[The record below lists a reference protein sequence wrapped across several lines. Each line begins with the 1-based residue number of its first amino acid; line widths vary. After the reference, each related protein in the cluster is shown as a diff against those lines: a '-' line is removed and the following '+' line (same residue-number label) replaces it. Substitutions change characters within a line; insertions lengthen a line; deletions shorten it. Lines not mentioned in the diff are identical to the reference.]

1 MNISEVAAR
10 YQLTPATLR
19 YYEQQGLIPP
29 IARTKAGNR
38 TYSNEDVNWIEFI
51 KCMRDSGLSI
61 ESLAEYT
68 KLYQKGDETLEAR
81 QAILIVEY
89 KKLLEKQQQINE
101 TVFKLGNKIKNY
113 EAKIKTG
120 ECQTA
125 SYANGSVEVYVS
137 LSEQ

>member
-120 ECQTA
+120 ESQTA
-125 SYANGSVEVYVS
+125 SYANGSVE
-137 LSEQ
+137 

>member
-81 QAILIVEY
+81 QAILMVEY

-101 TVFKLGNKIKNY
+101 TVVKLGNKIKNY
-113 EAKIKTG
+113 EEKIKTG
-120 ECQTA
+120 EHQTA
-125 SYANGSVEVYVS
+125 SCANGSVE
-137 LSEQ
+137 

>member
-101 TVFKLGNKIKNY
+101 TVFKLGNKIKIY

-120 ECQTA
+120 ESQTA
-125 SYANGSVEVYVS
+125 SYANGSVE
-137 LSEQ
+137 

>member
-68 KLYQKGDETLEAR
+68 KLYQKGDETLEER

-120 ECQTA
+120 ESQTA
-125 SYANGSVEVYVS
+125 SYANGSVE
-137 LSEQ
+137 